1 MSFPQKCPYCKKDI
15 AENPKMLTQPV
26 KIKNFYYRAELHS
39 CFHCELPIFAYREC
53 FYENFDNA
61 ARIIQHFPYEPPTP
75 AMSLP
80 DRVPKVIRTSYEE
93 AYKVIDISPNASAIL
108 SRRCL
113 ESVLKDVH
121 QTESW
126 KFDKAI
132 KEIKDKVDPVT
143 LSILNKIRDLGNAG
157 AHAAENFDDTAEIT
171 EPIARQLLSA
181 VDFILYEWYV
191 APKERTAL
199 LDRLSLCHA
208 TIDAKRKSEQK
219 NT

>member
-15 AENPKMLTQPV
+15 AENPKKATPPV

-39 CFHCELPIFAYREC
+39 CFHCEMPIFVYREC
-53 FYENFDNA
+53 LTEFFEDVTFVV
-61 ARIIQHFPYEPPTP
+61 QHFPYEPPTP

-80 DRVPKVIRTSYEE
+80 DHVPKVIRTSYEE

-126 KFDKAI
+126 KFEKAI
-132 KEIKDKVDPVT
+132 KEVEEKVDPVT
-143 LSILNKIRDLGNAG
+143 LGILDKIRGLGNAG
-157 AHAAENFDDTAEIT
+157 AHAADDFDDTAEIT

-181 VDFILYEWYV
+181 VDFILHEWYV
-191 APKERTAL
+191 VPKEKTAL
-199 LDRLSLCHA
+199 LDRLSLCQA
-208 TIDAKRKSEQK
+208 TIDAKRKGE
-219 NT
+219 